1 MGFDV
6 IDIIHCIFHA
16 GAATFFHANA
26 QALMPLARHEFGNL
40 PNRGWREGHSLFTR
54 NAEHV

>member
-1 MGFDV
+1 
-6 IDIIHCIFHA
+6 
-16 GAATFFHANA
+16 
-26 QALMPLARHEFGNL
+26 MPLARHEFGDL